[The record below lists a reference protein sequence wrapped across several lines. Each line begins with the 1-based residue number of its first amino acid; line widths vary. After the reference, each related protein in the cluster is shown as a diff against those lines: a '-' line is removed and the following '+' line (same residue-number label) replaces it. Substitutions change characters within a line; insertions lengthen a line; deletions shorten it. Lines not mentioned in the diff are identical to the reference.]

1 MCPDIGTNT
10 WGRARTSRNGADERA
25 RRGERPARRAR
36 RARRDRRRRSPTT
49 RGRCRRR
56 ARAGASPTRS
66 GTSPTSTAPR
76 RWRSPTPTR
85 SRRRRTRCS
94 HRPTAARRLTL
105 GLVPDDVARRSCS
118 PHGAR
123 TDASSPTPSP
133 TLADDTRV
141 VWYGPSM
148 GAKSFVTARLMETWA
163 HGQDIVDTVGADR
176 QATDRL
182 RHVAQIGFITRGWSY
197 VNRGLVPP
205 DVPVFVELT
214 APSGATWTWG
224 PDDAAESRHGPGGGL
239 LPRRHA
245 TATRRRHRARR
256 RRRRRQGV
264 AAVRPGVRRRRD
276 RRTTTEGRVMTTTL
290 DWYGCAT
297 FRLRTGGL
305 TIFLDAYIDRA
316 DQRRRSATTPSAP
329 TTSTSATGSSSVTPT
344 STTSTA
350 PSGSWPTPPPR

>member
-1 MCPDIGTNT
+1 MAVDVALAADRRHRGQLLLDLRPQRAHRVEVRPVVVGAGVELAAQHRTTTGDVSHGSLRAGAFDHTSERRYVVPGHA
-10 WGRARTSRNGADERA
+10 GRTRGDEQERGSMSVRDVASDLLAEHDALDADR
-25 RRGERPARRAR
+25 RPAP
-36 RARRDRRRRSPTT
+36 RRR
-49 RGRCRRR
+49 RGRCRHR
-56 ARAGASPTRS
+56 ARAGPSPTRS

-94 HRPTAARRLTL
+94 RRPTAARHS
-105 GLVPDDVARRSCS
+105 RS
-118 PHGAR
+118 AR
-123 TDASSPTPSP
+123 TGRCRPSELLAAWRENRRLLADAVA

-176 QATDRL
+176 QPTDRL

-224 PDDAAESRHGPGGGL
+224 PDDAADRVHGSGGGL
-239 LPRRHA
+239 LPRRHPA
-245 TATRRRHRARR
+245 ATRRRHRVARR
-256 RRRRRQGV
+256 G
-264 AAVRPGVRRRRD
+264 
-276 RRTTTEGRVMTTTL
+276 
-290 DWYGCAT
+290 
-297 FRLRTGGL
+297 
-305 TIFLDAYIDRA
+305 
-316 DQRRRSATTPSAP
+316 RRSPGSGCCTPRRSPAP
-329 TTSTSATGSSSVTPT
+329 PT
-344 STTSTA
+344 DGPA
-350 PSGSWPTPPPR
+350 PRAS